1 MAKNKASPEV
11 EASKLKFN
19 KVELEHPYFYKE
31 LCSILGATYYGTCTR
46 SIEKQFDS
54 WKRYIVFERSGRKI
68 VIKKILPETEWA
80 QNQNVVFMNGL
91 RKGSYNRQIFEI
103 LMYKLLV
110 AGNSVDK
117 TDEESGATEKWKS
130 LSLSNYQWKVN
141 FGLLSPQLKR
151 YGNKLRKVV
160 LTQIILYRLITITNL
175 IYYRALKKIRDGTE
189 NKGLLFNKG
198 GKIAYIDT
206 TAPIADNDERKSLVK
221 WGGSFYKIK
230 IAEMT
235 NEMRKYIE
243 DVKDDVLKS
252 LNCSSSTEAYD
263 KGYKNDYVK
272 AFKGYMDN
280 LYYNDKKKEFISAN
294 KSCRQT
300 VLRYKVI
307 NFWDTLIIEAKHQ
320 DIVAVLKSVKEQA
333 GYDGNWAAKYFEEQ
347 IKNINEKVLQNI
359 HNQISKDN
367 LIPNTEQ
374 FDDIKALTEQ
384 ELYLQAALL
393 AKYNKTLFSG
403 LTEKLD
409 IKWSKSGE
417 VKSALTKEMCLKV
430 IDYIVEIFG
439 RHDSINRERASIIDL
454 TLKDHHSVREMRNI
468 DFINSIFEDD
478 YDE

>member
-1 MAKNKASPEV
+1 MVKNKVSPES

-68 VIKKILPETEWA
+68 IVKKILPKTEWA
-80 QNQNVVFMNGL
+80 KTQNVVFMNEL
-91 RKGSYNRQIFEI
+91 RKGSYSRQIFEI

-110 AGNSVDK
+110 AGNSVNK
-117 TDEESGATEKWKS
+117 TDEISGTTEKWKS
-130 LSLSNYQWKVN
+130 LSLSNYQWKIN
-141 FGLLSPQLKR
+141 FGLLSPQLER

-160 LTQIILYRLITITNL
+160 LTQIILYRFTTTVNY

-189 NKGLLFNKG
+189 NKGLLFNKS

-221 WGGSFYKIK
+221 WGGSFYKIRVT
-230 IAEMT
+230 EMT
-235 NEMRKYIE
+235 NEMQNYMGNA
-243 DVKDDVLKS
+243 KS
-252 LNCSSSTEAYD
+252 DILESLHCSSSTEAYD
-263 KGYKNDYVK
+263 KGFKNDYDKKVK
-272 AFKGYMDN
+272 DYMDN

-294 KSCRQT
+294 KPCRQT

-320 DIVAVLKSVKEQA
+320 DIIAVLKSVKEQA
-333 GYDGNWAAKYFEEQ
+333 GYDGNWATKYFKEQ
-347 IKNINEKVLQNI
+347 IKDINEKVLQNVY
-359 HNQISKDN
+359 NQISKDS

-374 FDDIKALTEQ
+374 FNDIKALTEQ

-403 LTEKLD
+403 LMEEFD
-409 IKWSKSGE
+409 IKWGKNGEAKST
-417 VKSALTKEMCLKV
+417 LTKEMCLKV
-430 IDYIVEIFG
+430 MDYIVEIFG

-468 DFINSIFEDD
+468 DFVNSIFEDD